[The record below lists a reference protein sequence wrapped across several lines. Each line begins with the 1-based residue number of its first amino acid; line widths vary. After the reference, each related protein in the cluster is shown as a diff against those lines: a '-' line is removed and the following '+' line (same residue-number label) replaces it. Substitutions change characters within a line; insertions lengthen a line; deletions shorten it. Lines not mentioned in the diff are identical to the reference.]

1 MSLNETSNLIAQSR
15 KIIESGQD
23 DTTNSNTLLNIILQI
38 VTSIDTRVQ
47 RMETNIEK
55 RIDDLNQSM
64 LSVSSKVRTLENRSN
79 ELKAKVTECESSCQG
94 VSNLFDQVEKQCK
107 TNTRNI
113 IHFDSRIKK
122 LEEKPV
128 VQPVIQPVVESE
140 EIKSL
145 KEIVLDLKCRSM
157 KSNLIFTGLNRVQN
171 EDTEDL
177 LCGFLHHELEINY
190 RIEFGNVHRFKTRS
204 GDNRSPPIVARF
216 LYHSDLRFVLNNAN
230 KLRGKPFGIRE
241 QFPFE
246 IEQRR
251 KILYPIMKD
260 VKRTNQRVT
269 LVRDRLYINNELY
282 VPRTGVIPTYKDYE
296 NTTPIKSTRTEEAH
310 HQTLPKASPNS
321 EKPPSK
327 RQRKG
332 SSPKQGHTNSVR
344 YS

>member
-1 MSLNETSNLIAQSR
+1 
-15 KIIESGQD
+15 
-23 DTTNSNTLLNIILQI
+23 
-38 VTSIDTRVQ
+38 
-47 RMETNIEK
+47 
-55 RIDDLNQSM
+55 
-64 LSVSSKVRTLENRSN
+64 
-79 ELKAKVTECESSCQG
+79 LKAKITECESSCQG

-145 KEIVLDLKCRSM
+145 KESVLDLKCRSM
-157 KSNLIFTGLNRVQN
+157 KNNLIFTGLNRVQN

-177 LCGFLHHELEINY
+177 LRGFLHHELEINY

-204 GDNRSPPIVARF
+204 GDNRRPPIVARF
-216 LYHSDLRFVLNNAN
+216 LYHSDLRFVLKNAN

-251 KILYPIMKD
+251 RILYPIMKD
-260 VKRTNQRVT
+260 AKRSNQQVT

-282 VPRTGVIPTYKDYE
+282 VPRTGVIPTDEDYE
-296 NTTPIKSTRTEEAH
+296 NTTPIRSTRTEEAH